1 MIFFSVLL
9 SVYKNEDPE
18 YLKGAL
24 ESISLNQ
31 SIKPNEIVLIKDGIL
46 TPELD
51 NIISN
56 LEKRISYL
64 KIYGYS
70 QNRGLGFALNFGLE
84 RCTHELVFRMDTDDV
99 ACPSRFETQL
109 KVFAENPEIS
119 ILGAKIEEFSR
130 MPGDLKQ
137 YRNVPLSS
145 EKIQK
150 NKVKRNPFNH
160 MTVMYKKSIIQEVGG
175 YKDMPGYEDYYLWMR
190 LLKKYNGINVDKPL
204 VFARIGNNMIKRR
217 QGFEFFKKEIQFQNR
232 LLKEDLISH
241 TVFLKNII
249 LRCFPRI
256 LPVSI
261 LTFIYSKFLR
271 K

>member
-1 MIFFSVLL
+1 
-9 SVYKNEDPE
+9 
-18 YLKGAL
+18 
-24 ESISLNQ
+24 
-31 SIKPNEIVLIKDGIL
+31 
-46 TPELD
+46 
-51 NIISN
+51 
-56 LEKRISYL
+56 
-64 KIYGYS
+64 
-70 QNRGLGFALNFGLE
+70 LG
-84 RCTHELVFRMDTDDV
+84 
-99 ACPSRFETQL
+99 S
-109 KVFAENPEIS
+109 
-119 ILGAKIEEFSR
+119 KIEDFSR